1 MTRVERFVSTLS
13 IFSIATVASVVISAQ
28 TFTLVDIDVSSFP
41 RVRSQFIAT
50 DPFGNPYTN
59 LQPSDFSVRENGRSV
74 QASVQVVCET
84 VQEDPKANVVLVVDR
99 SASMLEIVD
108 RNTNET
114 RWDWVKAGVE
124 EFLRQFPFN
133 PPSSVALISFGGTA
147 ELSCPFKTSAQP
159 ILDSLNKIRP
169 DGSTKYDPPLL
180 DPSFGAIRLLSDMP
194 RNIRRI
200 IIFLTDGQ
208 PDNPPQTDTIIAR
221 CRREAITFYAIT
233 VGLSMNADLDR
244 IARSTGGKSFAVFTK
259 ERLKDIYRL
268 IALETMVREKC
279 YLEWIAPWS
288 CSEQERIRNVQ
299 ATFLRTTP
307 PSNAVLQYV
316 APAQSLARL
325 DISPSVAY
333 FGNPNPGTS
342 TTVKLRITAINAPMH
357 IRALPI
363 VPSGYYTI
371 VDLGGKSLPFIL
383 QPGEVW
389 EPTVQFTQQGSK
401 QFRQATLTIDADPCS
416 ASASLIG
423 GLSRALVIAP
433 NGGELFSTCD
443 SVVIRWAG
451 VEPNQG
457 VNLYYTL
464 NGNSPNPTWQ
474 LIAQGVTGL
483 SYQWKPP
490 QAGQHYRIRVV
501 VPPDS
506 GYQWAQQIGGA
517 SFDTCRSIVLD
528 SRQMYVH
535 VAGTFTNTANVNGTT
550 LTSYGESDMFVA
562 RFDTDGNL
570 IWIRNG
576 GGNRTDQGCCLAI
589 DNNDNIYVAGIFRS
603 NTAQFGSVIVNKSS
617 TLDVTNAFVALYN
630 PTGNAIQ
637 VAVGGGSTT
646 GSCEVYVDSI
656 AFSNGAIYLYGRFRG
671 RLQFNTTPTLFIN
684 SANANVFDPFTAVFN
699 TSLAVTSLQRR
710 YLAAPYTKASVRDN
724 DGNRYETGGF
734 ENQLRSGSITLTS
747 RGGSDVYI
755 RKFGYIPGSE
765 DVSDTTFRVQ
775 SPLVRFRS
783 TLLDVGS
790 IAVGEVI
797 GQVFSGVLCNDGE
810 IPVIITGMTFAGP
823 NAAQFQMVSN
833 WENYVLKPGEC
844 ISVEILFRPG
854 FEGAHTATLRVI
866 GNCGN
871 PAQVAVRGI
880 GLPPCKFT
888 ITPPPA
894 ITTSVGIERQ
904 LLNHCLLQNTG
915 NEPLSGVI
923 KLLNDPTNAFTVTV
937 PTTGCRLD
945 ATTGCPFDLAPGQC
959 LVVNVAFLP
968 SAAESYTAQFQLE
981 LPEKC
986 GGIQQS
992 PLRGTALPSEV
1003 ELRVPLFGPHRV
1015 LTSTTMSAHI
1025 RNTNDS
1031 LDAVITGIQLR
1042 NPNPSFQLINLPP
1055 TPFTLRAGQ
1064 EQTFDITFTPQ
1075 VEGDVVEYVELTVQ
1089 GLGSPIAARTSGTGT
1104 LPKIS
1109 STDVTFS
1116 PWPVGNLS
1124 PEIGSLI
1131 IRNTST
1137 TAPLLVKSISQPDN
1151 PSFRFDA
1158 PIPSNVLVPIG
1169 DSLILPL
1176 RFQPAQPGMNT
1187 ATVRIISDAA
1197 PGPDPNPDAETIVT
1211 VSGVGLALS
1220 ISTPQDF
1227 GEVLLCET
1235 VVTRTITITN
1245 PSTQDER
1252 ITVSTEGDVSDFAVT
1267 LSDSIIPAGGSA
1279 TIIIRYIPTVGTRS
1293 LVLLIASPA
1302 LPQPVRIPFT
1312 AIGVTRPLTVTVSPT
1327 TIDVGRTKPVIVRIT
1342 TQPDAGI
1349 FITHLR
1355 LQLEYPINE
1364 IEIDDASFQALQ
1376 SNWRWTIQH
1385 QATGAILDGTSAI
1398 GMPNGTLEVAI
1409 PFTTYLSSSLTHTIV
1424 PSLLNA
1430 AEYPCVIPQPTNG
1443 IVTTPYYC
1451 AQEVRQIVLNG
1462 PTATTVHYSN
1472 GDVVIS
1478 ASIGEDIPY
1487 TLLLSSTLGS
1497 TVQTIATGNRRG
1509 DFTYVIPAGTLPSG
1523 VYYLRLI
1530 TPLTIQVEP
1539 ILITR

>member
-1 MTRVERFVSTLS
+1 MTRIQRFFSTMSILLIVTLS
-13 IFSIATVASVVISAQ
+13 SIVTSAQ
-28 TFTLVDIDVSSFP
+28 TFTLVDVDMSNFP
-41 RVRSQFIAT
+41 RVRSQFIAS

-59 LQPSDFSVRENGRSV
+59 LQPSDFSVRENGRSM
-74 QASVQVVCET
+74 QASLQVICET
-84 VQEDPKANVVLVVDR
+84 TQEEPKANVVLVVDR

-133 PPSSVALISFGGTA
+133 PPSAVALISFGGTA

-180 DPSFGAIRLLSDMP
+180 DTSFGAIKLLSGMP
-194 RNIRRI
+194 RTIRRI

-244 IARSTGGKSFAVFTK
+244 IARTTGGKSFAVFTK

-268 IALETMVREKC
+268 IALETTLREKC

-299 ATFLRTTP
+299 VTFLRTTP
-307 PSNAVLQYV
+307 PSNAALQYV
-316 APAQSLARL
+316 APPQSLARL
-325 DISPSVAY
+325 DITPSVAY

-342 TTVKLRITAINAPMH
+342 TTVKLRISAINAPMQV
-357 IRALPI
+357 RALPI

-371 VDLGGKSLPFIL
+371 IDLGGKSLPFTL

-401 QFRQATLTIDADPCS
+401 QFRQATLTIDGEPCP
-416 ASASLIG
+416 ASISLIG
-423 GLSRALVIAP
+423 GLSRALVISP

-443 SVVIRWAG
+443 SVTIRWAG

-464 NGNSPNPTWQ
+464 NGNSASPTWQ

-490 QAGQHYRIRVV
+490 QAGQNYRIRVV

-535 VAGTFTNTANVNGTT
+535 VAGTFTNTASVNGTT

-570 IWIRNG
+570 IWMRNG

-589 DNNDNIYVAGIFRS
+589 DNNDNLYVAGIFHS
-603 NTAQFGSVIVNKSS
+603 NTAQFGSATVNKSS
-617 TLDVTNAFVALYN
+617 TLDVTNAFVALYS
-630 PTGNAIQ
+630 PSGNAIQ
-637 VAVGGGSTT
+637 VAVGGGSPT
-646 GSCEVYVDSI
+646 GSCEVFVDSI
-656 AFSNGAIYLYGRFRG
+656 AHSAGAIYLYGRFRG
-671 RLQFNTTPTLFIN
+671 RLQFNTTPSLFIN

-699 TSLAVTSLQRR
+699 TSLIVTNLQRR

-734 ENQLRSGSITLTS
+734 ETQLRSGSITLTS
-747 RGGSDVYI
+747 RGGSDVFV
-755 RKFGYIPGSE
+755 RKFGYVPGSE
-765 DVSDTTFRVQ
+765 DLSDTTFRVQ
-775 SPLVRFRS
+775 SPLVRFRP
-783 TLLDVGS
+783 TVLDVGS
-790 IAVGEVI
+790 VAVGDVI

-810 IPVIITGMTFAGP
+810 IPVILTTLTFTGP
-823 NAAQFQMVSN
+823 NAAQFQLVSN
-833 WENYVLKPGEC
+833 WQNYVLKPGEC
-844 ISVEILFRPG
+844 ISVEILFRPA
-854 FEGAHTATLRVI
+854 FEGTHTATLRVV

-871 PAQVAVRGI
+871 PAQVSVSGI
-880 GLPPCKFT
+880 GLPPCKYT
-888 ITPPPA
+888 ITPLPPL
-894 ITTSVGIERQ
+894 TTSVGIERQ

-915 NEPLSGVI
+915 NEPLNGVI
-923 KLLNDPTNAFTVTV
+923 KLLNDPTNAFIATI
-937 PTTGCRLD
+937 PATGCTID
-945 ATTGCPFDLAPGQC
+945 ANTGCPFDLAPGQC
-959 LVVNVAFLP
+959 LVVNVSYLP
-968 SAAESYTAQFQLE
+968 SAAGSHTAQFQLE

-986 GGIQQS
+986 GGNQRS
-992 PLRGTALPSEV
+992 PLIGTALPSEV
-1003 ELRVPLFGPHRV
+1003 ELRVPQFGPQRV
-1015 LTSTTMSAHI
+1015 LTSATLSAQI

-1042 NPNPSFQLINLPP
+1042 NPNPNFQLINLPP
-1055 TPFTLRAGQ
+1055 TPFTLPAGQ

-1075 VEGDVVEYVELTVQ
+1075 LEGDLVEYVELTVQ

-1109 STDVTFS
+1109 SPDVTFS

-1124 PEIGSLI
+1124 PEIGLLV
-1131 IRNTST
+1131 IRNTSS
-1137 TAPLLVKSISQPDN
+1137 TAPLLIKSISQPNN

-1158 PIPSNVLVPIG
+1158 PLPSNVVVPIG
-1169 DSLILPL
+1169 DSLTLPL
-1176 RFQPAQPGMNT
+1176 RFQPAQPGPNT
-1187 ATVRIISDAA
+1187 ATIRIISDAT
-1197 PGPDPNPDAETIVT
+1197 PGPNPNPEAETTVT
-1211 VSGVGLALS
+1211 LSGVGLALS
-1220 ISTPQDF
+1220 ISTPQDL
-1227 GEVLLCET
+1227 GEVLLCES

-1245 PSTQDER
+1245 LSTQDEH
-1252 ITVSTEGDVSDFAVT
+1252 ITVSAEGDIADFAVT
-1267 LSDSIIPAGGSA
+1267 ISDSIIPAGGRA
-1279 TIIIRYIPTVGTRS
+1279 TITVRSIPTAGTRS

-1312 AIGVTRPLTVTVSPT
+1312 AIGVTRPLTIMVNPT

-1355 LQLEYPINE
+1355 LQLDYPINE

-1376 SNWRWTIQH
+1376 SNWHWTIQH
-1385 QATGAILDGTSAI
+1385 QATGAILEGTSAL
-1398 GMPNGTLEVAI
+1398 GMPSGTLEVAM
-1409 PFTTYLSSSLTHTIV
+1409 PFTTYLSSSLRHTII

-1430 AEYPCVIPQPTNG
+1430 AEYPCVIPQASNG

-1451 AQEVRQIVLNG
+1451 AQEVRQIILNG
-1462 PTATTVHYSN
+1462 PTATNVQYN
-1472 GDVVIS
+1472 KGDVVIS
-1478 ASIGEDIPY
+1478 LAIGEDIPY
-1487 TLLLSSTLGS
+1487 TLLLSSMLGS
-1497 TVQTIATGNRRG
+1497 TVQTIAEGNRRG
-1509 DFTYVIPAGTLPSG
+1509 ECTYVIPSGTLPTG

-1530 TPLTIQVEP
+1530 TPLTIEVEP